1 MSTLICTNS
10 EEAADIESG
19 KKSWSDQVD
28 SGAYS
33 QDAVATQKQL
43 DRRWLSTNY
52 QAGDVLLFTLY
63 TMHAGMDNQ
72 TNRLRISTDTRY
84 QLASEPID
92 QRWIGKNP
100 IGHGPAG
107 KIGMIC

>member
-1 MSTLICTNS
+1 
-10 EEAADIESG
+10 
-19 KKSWSDQVD
+19 
-28 SGAYS
+28 
-33 QDAVATQKQL
+33 
-43 DRRWLSTNY
+43 LSTNY
-52 QAGDVLLFTLY
+52 QAGDVLVFTRY

-72 TNRLRISTDTRY
+72 TNRLWISTDTRY